1 MLTAI
6 YTALNERRHE
16 IAIFRSIG
24 LHRRQIFG
32 LFVLESMF
40 VSAAGVVSGVA
51 AVYVLL
57 FLLHNRIEE
66 QFGIPLAVVGLSAR
80 VELYIVIIVLA
91 GALLGLLPAMRAY
104 RNALID
110 GLTSS

>member
-16 IAIFRSIG
+16 IAVLRSIG

-32 LFVLESMF
+32 LFVLESTF
-40 VSAAGVVSGVA
+40 VSTAGVLAGMA
-51 AVYVLL
+51 AVYLLL
-57 FLLHNRIEE
+57 FLLHSSIEE
-66 QFGIPLAVVGLSAR
+66 RFGIPLAVVGLSVR
-80 VELYIVIIVLA
+80 VELYILIVVLA
-91 GALLGLLPAMRAY
+91 GALLGLLPGMRAY
-104 RNALID
+104 RNALVD